1 MIGTYT
7 EDKKNT
13 ILLNNKGVQAVKPIN
28 LISLLN
34 AQADLSDLSFKK
46 YVSGFGINP
55 HIRMNELADLQSL
68 VAAIQAHTPF
78 TYIFNNFFVGFM
90 INQIGKEFDL
100 LRIGI
105 NSVVNI
111 ELKRK
116 STEEKI
122 TKQLIQN
129 EYYLKFLDVAL
140 YQFTYVSSTEKLYML
155 VDSQRIEEVD
165 FQVLIDRL
173 REQRLLEIDN
183 LHHLFDPINYLVS
196 PFESPEAFLKDEYFL
211 TAQQSTF
218 KREILDMAPV
228 DVPLFISIEGG
239 PGTGK
244 TLLLYDIAKD
254 YIRRSRGV
262 KIYHCGKLNSGHEK
276 LKDHYGWPIESIVN
290 GTETVFLTD
299 EEWSMYDLIIFDEAQ
314 RLDRHHL
321 TLFLDKT
328 LAVPL
333 KCIFS
338 FDRQQYLTSQE
349 MKSNIPGYIEERLHP
364 KRYELKNII
373 RCSKEIQAFI
383 NNLFDLAK
391 QATNQKYI
399 NISTQYFSSYDMAS
413 SYLHYLNE
421 EGWKVLDS
429 HVSKAS
435 PTFSKQENVTEDSF
449 YETIGQDYE
458 EVAVV
463 IDSSFYYNEQNKL
476 SHKKSERK
484 LKYQQTKLLFQH
496 VTRARKK
503 LHLVIIDNPDVLE
516 KVLNILA

>member
-1 MIGTYT
+1 M
-7 EDKKNT
+7 KVKQKT
-13 ILLNNKGVQAVKPIN
+13 IIVNNKEAQAVKAIN

-55 HIRMNELADLQSL
+55 HIRMNELADLLSL
-68 VAAIQAHTPF
+68 VDTLRKHTPF

-100 LRIGI
+100 LRIGL

-129 EYYLKFLDVAL
+129 EYYLKFLDVKL

-155 VDSQRIEEVD
+155 IDSQRIEEVD
-165 FQVLIDRL
+165 FEVLIDRL
-173 REQRLLEIDN
+173 RDQRLLEIEN

-218 KREILDMAPV
+218 KREIMELAPV
-228 DVPLFISIEGG
+228 DVPLFLSIEGG

-254 YIRRSRGV
+254 YIRKSYGV
-262 KIYHCGKLNSGHEK
+262 KIYHCGKLNTGHEK
-276 LKDHYGWPIESIVN
+276 LKNSYSWPIESIPTGVQPIS
-290 GTETVFLTD
+290 FID
-299 EEWSMYDLIIFDEAQ
+299 EDWRMYDLIIFDEAQ
-314 RLDRHHL
+314 RLDKQHL
-321 TLFLDKT
+321 ALFLNKILT
-328 LAVPL
+328 VPV

-349 MKSNIPGYIEERLHP
+349 MKNDIPGYLEERLHP
-364 KRYELKNII
+364 KQYELKNII

-383 NNLFDLAK
+383 SNLFDLAK
-391 QATNQKYI
+391 QSNNQKYT
-399 NISTQYFSSYDMAS
+399 NISAQYFSSHDTAG

-421 EGWKVLDS
+421 EGWKVLDTTLLKVPAVQS
-429 HVSKAS
+429 EDGEVR
-435 PTFSKQENVTEDSF
+435 EDSF
-449 YETIGQDYE
+449 YEIIGQDYE

-476 SHKKSERK
+476 SHTEGEKK
-484 LKYQQTKLLFQH
+484 LKYQQTKLLFQN

-503 LHLVIIDNPDVLE
+503 LHLVLIDNPEVLE
-516 KVLNILA
+516 KIMNILA

>member
-1 MIGTYT
+1 MNDTYIEEKQT
-7 EDKKNT
+7 SFQVNDK
-13 ILLNNKGVQAVKPIN
+13 GAQAVKAIN

-34 AQADLSDLSFKK
+34 AQADVSDLSFKK

-68 VAAIQAHTPF
+68 VHALRKHTPF

-105 NSVVNI
+105 NSVINI

-129 EYYLKFLDVAL
+129 EYYLKFLDVEL
-140 YQFTYVSSTEKLYML
+140 YHFTYVSSTEKLYIL
-155 VDSQRIEEVD
+155 IDSERIEEVGFD
-165 FQVLIDRL
+165 VLIDRL

-218 KREILDMAPV
+218 KREILDMTPV
-228 DVPLFISIEGG
+228 DIPLFISIEGG

-254 YIRRSRGV
+254 FIRKSRGV
-262 KIYHCGKLNSGHEK
+262 KIYHCGKLNTGQQK
-276 LKDHYGWPIESIVN
+276 LNNNYGWFIESIVHE
-290 GTETVFLTD
+290 GQSALTLNED
-299 EEWSMYDLIIFDEAQ
+299 FSKYDVIIFDEAQ
-314 RLDRHHL
+314 RLDIQQL
-321 TLFLDKT
+321 ALFLDKILT
-328 LAVPL
+328 LPVM
-333 KCIFS
+333 CIFS
-338 FDRQQYLTSQE
+338 FDRQQYLTTEE
-349 MKSNIPGYIEERLHP
+349 MKHNIPGYIEERLHP
-364 KRYELKNII
+364 RRYELKNII

-383 NNLFDLAK
+383 SNLFDLAK
-391 QATNQKYI
+391 QSTNQRYM
-399 NISTQYFSSYDMAS
+399 NISTQYFSSYDSAG

-429 HVSKAS
+429 IPPKFTQSGSEK
-435 PTFSKQENVTEDSF
+435 DSF
-449 YETIGQDYE
+449 YEIIGQDYE
-458 EVAVV
+458 EVAVI
-463 IDSSFYYNEQNKL
+463 IDDSFYYNDQNKL
-476 SHKKSERK
+476 SYRESAKR
-484 LKYQQTKLLFQH
+484 LKYQKTKILFQN
-496 VTRARKK
+496 VTRARRK
-503 LHLVIIDNPDVLE
+503 LHLVIIDNPEVLE